1 MVLAVPAVQ
10 LLHSLTQSPTTAS
23 SSLSQVEAGSTTHTT
38 SSRTCRRCERCA
50 DTVQLAHLHPA
61 SQAEVASWWRKARRT
76 TAAHLQEVLVLV
88 LMLVVQVLQMVLV
101 LVVQIV

>member
-1 MVLAVPAVQ
+1 MKDVQ
-10 LLHSLTQSPTTAS
+10 IQCNS
-23 SSLSQVEAGSTTHTT
+23 HTCT
-38 SSRTCRRCERCA
+38 
-50 DTVQLAHLHPA
+50 L
-61 SQAEVASWWRKARRT
+61 AEVARWWRKARRT